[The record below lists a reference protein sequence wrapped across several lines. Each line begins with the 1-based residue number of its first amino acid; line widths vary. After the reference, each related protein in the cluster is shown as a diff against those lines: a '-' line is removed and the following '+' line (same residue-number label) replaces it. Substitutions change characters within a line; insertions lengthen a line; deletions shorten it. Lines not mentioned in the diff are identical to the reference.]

1 MDRLLTPAET
11 ADFLN
16 CCVQTVYRNKSLP
29 RAVLP
34 GVGVRFRESEIE
46 NFIDQYTTK
55 ARAILAPP
63 VSPFSVSLEN
73 LAEFD
78 RMFLKPTKGEGGSMS
93 KKKTRWNYGFGSVY
107 LRKTK
112 QGNDRWYVDYRSDG
126 NRVREVAQNA
136 QSRAEA
142 VLYLKERVSEAL
154 TRACSPH
161 VKKQITFTE
170 LGETYIENYAK
181 SNKKSW
187 KDDEYR
193 IKANLEPFFGDMH
206 LKDITPLKIE
216 RYRAERLKGTITKS
230 TVNREIT
237 IMKRMFNLAI
247 DWNFADV
254 NPVLKVKLF
263 SEKDTQKERILTEE
277 EEEKL
282 LKAVPDYLR
291 PIIIAALNTG
301 MRRGEILNLRWRQVD
316 MKNRQIRVEQTKS
329 GKTRTIPINDALF
342 QELQYEKALSGNSEY
357 VFPNPK
363 TGLPYTDVKKSFKK
377 ACSDV
382 GIDDLRFHD
391 LRHTFATRLLASGV
405 DIVTVR
411 DLLGHFSVRITQ
423 RYTHS
428 NQDQKRE
435 AVQRLSGKVR
445 KQSQSLENVAHI
457 CHMEKSGAS
466 DRRVKSSLLVN

>member
-1 MDRLLTPAET
+1 MDKLLTPAET
-11 ADFLN
+11 ADKLN

-34 GVGVRFRESEIE
+34 GVGVRFRESELESFIE
-46 NFIDQYTTK
+46 QNTIK
-55 ARAILAPP
+55 AQVILGPP
-63 VSPFSVSLEN
+63 VSPVSVSLEN

-78 RMFLKPTKGEGGSMS
+78 RMFLKLQKGEGGSMN
-93 KKKTRWNYGFGSVY
+93 KKKTRWNYGFGFVY

-112 QGNDRWYVDYRSDG
+112 QGNDRWYIDYRAEG
-126 NRVREVAQNA
+126 KRVREVAMNA

-142 VLYLKERVSEAL
+142 VLYLKERVSQAFARVSS
-154 TRACSPH
+154 TH
-161 VKKQITFTE
+161 VKKQITFAE
-170 LGETYIENYAK
+170 LGETYLQNYAK

-193 IKANLEPFFGDMH
+193 INANLGPFFGDML
-206 LKDITPLKIE
+206 LKDITPLNIE
-216 RYRAERLKGTITKS
+216 NYRTERLESPVTKS

-254 NPVLKVKLF
+254 NPVLKIKMF

-277 EEEKL
+277 EEARL
-282 LKAVPDYLR
+282 LIASPDYLR
-291 PIIIAALNTG
+291 PIIVTALNTG
-301 MRRGEILNLRWRQVD
+301 MRRGEILNLKWSQIGLS
-316 MKNRQIRVEQTKS
+316 KRQIRVEQTKG
-329 GKTRTIPINDALF
+329 GKTRTIPINDVLF
-342 QELQYEKALSGNSEY
+342 QEFLNVKAANGQGMH

-363 TGLPYTDVKKSFKK
+363 TRLPYTDVKKSFKN
-377 ACSDV
+377 ACSNV
-382 GIDDLRFHD
+382 GIEDLRFHD
-391 LRHTFATRLLASGV
+391 LRHTFATRLIASGV

-428 NQDQKRE
+428 NQNLKRE
-435 AVQRLSGKVR
+435 AVQKLSR
-445 KQSQSLENVAHI
+445 KALKEAENLEELAHI
-457 CHMEKSGAS
+457 CHIEKSRES
-466 DRRVKSSLLVN
+466 DRGVKSSLLVN

>member
-1 MDRLLTPAET
+1 MDKLLTPVET
-11 ADFLN
+11 ADKLN

-29 RAVLP
+29 RSVLP
-34 GVGVRFRESEIE
+34 GVGVRFRESDLESFIE
-46 NFIDQYTTK
+46 QNTIK
-55 ARAILAPP
+55 AQAILQPP
-63 VSPFSVSLEN
+63 VSPLSVSLEN

-78 RMFLKPTKGEGGSMS
+78 RMFLKLTKGEGGSMK

-112 QGNDRWYVDYRSDG
+112 RGNDRWYIDYHEDG
-126 NRVREVAQNA
+126 NRVREVARNA
-136 QSRAEA
+136 QSKAEA
-142 VLYLKERVSEAL
+142 VLYLKEKVSEAFA
-154 TRACSPH
+154 RVSSPH
-161 VKKQITFTE
+161 VKRQITFAE
-170 LGETYIENYAK
+170 LGETYLQNYAK

-193 IKANLEPFFGDMH
+193 IEANLKPFFGDKL
-206 LKDITPLKIE
+206 LKDITPLIIE
-216 RYRAERLKGTITKS
+216 NYRTERLASPVTKS

-263 SEKDTQKERILTEE
+263 SEKDTQKQRILSEE
-277 EEEKL
+277 EETKL
-282 LKAVPDYLR
+282 LAVCIDYLN
-291 PIIIAALNTG
+291 PIIVTALNTG
-301 MRRGEILNLRWRQVD
+301 MRRGEILNLNWKQVD
-316 MKNRQIRVEQTKS
+316 LNKRQIRVEQTKS
-329 GKTRTIPINDALF
+329 GKTRIIPINDDLLQAL
-342 QELQYEKALSGNSEY
+342 LIEKESSGDSEY

-363 TGLPYTDVKKSFKK
+363 TGRPYVDVKKKFKE
-377 ACSDV
+377 ACGKV
-382 GIDDLRFHD
+382 GIKDLRFHD

-435 AVQRLSGKVR
+435 AVQKLSR
-445 KQSQSLENVAHI
+445 KLLKQAENLEDLAHI
-457 CHMEKSGAS
+457 CHTEKSRES
-466 DRRVKSSLLVN
+466 DWATKSSLLVN